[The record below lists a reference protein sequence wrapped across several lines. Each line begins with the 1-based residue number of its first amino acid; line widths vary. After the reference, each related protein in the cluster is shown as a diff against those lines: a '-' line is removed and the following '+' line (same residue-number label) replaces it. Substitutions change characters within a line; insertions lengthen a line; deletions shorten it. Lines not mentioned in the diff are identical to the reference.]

1 MTRKVGLAALTVL
14 ELSPQEQVSLA
25 AQAGYDFVG
34 LRLIPVAGQPHQ
46 HAVDA
51 AAIEKRLA
59 DTGMKVLDVE
69 VFRLDSDTRVADF
82 EPMLAIS
89 QRLGASDLLV
99 HGADPDSARLADS
112 WGRLCDLAGRYGL
125 AANLEPM
132 PWVEISTIA
141 KANRLLASA
150 PRTNAAVL
158 RRRDPFLPRSQRPR
172 RAGEDQDR
180 ATCSSATRGARS
192 RPAWTRS
199 SARRART
206 GCCRATAA
214 STCAGCSARCRPI
227 FRSASRSPTR
237 GRCRRWNARG
247 SRSRRAA
254 VPLRMARPSGASSPA
269 IAPMAARRC

>member
-59 DTGMKVLDVE
+59 DTGMKVLDIE
-69 VFRLDSDTRVADF
+69 VFRLDPETRVADF

-89 QRLGASDLLV
+89 RRLGASDLLV
-99 HGADPDSARLADS
+99 HGADPDSARLADN

-132 PWVEISTIA
+132 PWVEISTVA
-141 KANRLLASA
+141 RANRILAAA
-150 PRTNAAVL
+150 PRANAAVL
-158 RRRDPFLPRSQRPR
+158 PDAIHFFRDANRLEDLANTKTRYVQFCDAPREKPASLDEIRRQARADRLMPGEGGLDLRGLLAALPGDLPVSLEIPYARPMPPL
-172 RAGEDQDR
+172 E
-180 ATCSSATRGARS
+180 
-192 RPAWTRS
+192 
-199 SARRART
+199 RARLALEKS
-206 GCCRATAA
+206 RA
-214 STCAGCSARCRPI
+214 
-227 FRSASRSPTR
+227 F
-237 GRCRRWNARG
+237 
-247 SRSRRAA
+247 
-254 VPLRMARPSGASSPA
+254 L
-269 IAPMAARRC
+269 

>member
-14 ELSPQEQVSLA
+14 EVSPQEQVSLA

-34 LRLIPVAGQPHQ
+34 LRLIPVVGQPHQ

-59 DTGMKVLDVE
+59 DTGMKVFDVE
-69 VFRLDSDTRVADF
+69 VFRLDSETRVADF

-141 KANRLLASA
+141 KANRLLARA
-150 PRTNAAVL
+150 PRANGAVL
-158 RRRDPFLPRSQRPR
+158 PDAIHFFREANGLDELARTRTRYVQFCDARREKPASMDEIRRQAREDRLMPGDGGLDLRGLLGALPSDLPVCLEIPYARPMPPLERARLALAKSRPFL
-172 RAGEDQDR
+172 
-180 ATCSSATRGARS
+180 
-192 RPAWTRS
+192 
-199 SARRART
+199 
-206 GCCRATAA
+206 
-214 STCAGCSARCRPI
+214 
-227 FRSASRSPTR
+227 
-237 GRCRRWNARG
+237 
-247 SRSRRAA
+247 
-254 VPLRMARPSGASSPA
+254 
-269 IAPMAARRC
+269 